1 MRTVGL
7 GLALPAGA
15 AATLVLTNGST
26 AANADQ
32 LAMALTAEGTA
43 SATSAPSDQSK
54 AAAGA
59 ALAVD
64 SRSTSAANERVAR
77 SAERAADILV
87 AENNAERAAA
97 AQLSTTRTA
106 RVVSLLMTPGGA
118 PGSHA
123 WTKPVAGYTLTSG
136 YGMRWG
142 RIHPAQDFALPV
154 GSTVRAMSSGQVVS
168 AEYDGP
174 FGNKVVIEYWDGTV
188 TWYCHLS
195 SYDVKAGDTVNAG
208 EIVARSGNTGHS
220 TGPHLHLEI
229 YPDGGGLSSTGVY
242 GVGSTSPRAWFADKG
257 INI

>member
-15 AATLVLTNGST
+15 AATLVLTNGT
-26 AANADQ
+26 MAASADQ
-32 LAMALTAEGTA
+32 LALAMSVDGTGTA
-43 SATSAPSDQSK
+43 RATTSDQSK

-59 ALAVD
+59 ALALD
-64 SRSTSAANERVAR
+64 S
-77 SAERAADILV
+77 
-87 AENNAERAAA
+87 
-97 AQLSTTRTA
+97 TRTA

-123 WTKPVAGYTLTSG
+123 WIKPVVGYTLTSG

-142 RIHPAQDFALPV
+142 KLHPAQDFALPV
-154 GSTVRAMSSGQVVS
+154 GSTVRAMSSGKVVS
-168 AEYDGP
+168 AGFDGP

-220 TGPHLHLEI
+220 TGPHLHLA
-229 YPDGGGLSSTGVY
+229 GVY
-242 GVGSTSPRAWFADKG
+242 GVGSVPPKNWFADKG

>member
-15 AATLVLTNGST
+15 AATLVLTNGT
-26 AANADQ
+26 AAASADQ
-32 LAMALTAEGTA
+32 LALAMSVDGTGTA
-43 SATSAPSDQSK
+43 KATTSDQSK

-59 ALAVD
+59 ALALD
-64 SRSTSAANERVAR
+64 SRSSSAAHERVAR

-87 AENNAERAAA
+87 AENNAERVAAA
-97 AQLSTTRTA
+97 KLSTTRTA

-123 WTKPVAGYTLTSG
+123 WIKPVVGYTLTSG

-142 RIHPAQDFALPV
+142 KLHPAQDFALPV
-154 GSTVRAMSSGQVVS
+154 GSTVRAMSSGKVVS
-168 AEYDGP
+168 AGFDGP

-188 TWYCHLS
+188 TWFCHLS

-208 EIVARSGNTGHS
+208 QIVAHSGNTGHS
-220 TGPHLHLEI
+220 TGPHLHLEV
-229 YPDGGGLSSTGVY
+229 YPNGGGMSTTGVY
-242 GVGSTSPRAWFADKG
+242 GVGSVPPKNWFADKG